1 MIFMKFSLVINTGN
15 MILFTF
21 IYMHIN
27 SYEDLSHTCMEICY
41 R

>member
-1 MIFMKFSLVINTGN
+1 MILMKFSLFINIGN

-21 IYMHIN
+21 IYMHNN
-27 SYEDLSHTCMEICY
+27 SYENINRTCMEICY